1 MEKIQVPTF
10 VKWAGGKTRL
20 LQQFEQYLPDKIDR
34 YFEPFVGSGAVFL
47 YIKKTRKPTFCMI
60 SDNNQDLMNLYGI
73 VRDNVEELLEILT
86 EYKKKHMKR
95 PKEFYYEQR
104 KQFNSDKLNRESKT
118 LEKSALLIY
127 LNKTCFNGL
136 YRVNSEGKFNVP
148 FGKYKNPGIVQ
159 QDRLEEASDLL
170 QDVEIKTMHF
180 KNIIKY
186 TEQEDFIY
194 FDPPYQPLSKTSS
207 FTSYT
212 SDAFSEKDQKELYN
226 YFKKLDK
233 KGCRIMLSNSYSPL
247 IKELYRH
254 YNLNVVMASRAINC
268 KGEGR
273 GKIKELL
280 ITDYHD
286 SRPLKDALETTE
298 NISLSL

>member
-1 MEKIQVPTF
+1 
-10 VKWAGGKTRL
+10 
-20 LQQFEQYLPDKIDR
+20 
-34 YFEPFVGSGAVFL
+34 
-47 YIKKTRKPTFCMI
+47 MI